1 MSGHDDELLAR
12 SKEPGPGEYFDF
24 DAERVLPLPPD
35 SFFREKGIR
44 DGRDQR
50 LKRMNHPAYLRGY
63 ELGSSLLAG
72 QSNCQK
78 V

>member
-1 MSGHDDELLAR
+1 MSGYDDELLVR
-12 SKEPGPGEYFDF
+12 SRAPGPGEYFDF
-24 DAERVLPLPPD
+24 DTERVLPLPSD
-35 SFFREKGIR
+35 SFFREKGIW

-50 LKRMNHPAYLRGY
+50 PKRMNHPAYLRGY
-63 ELGSSLLAG
+63 ELGSSLLVG